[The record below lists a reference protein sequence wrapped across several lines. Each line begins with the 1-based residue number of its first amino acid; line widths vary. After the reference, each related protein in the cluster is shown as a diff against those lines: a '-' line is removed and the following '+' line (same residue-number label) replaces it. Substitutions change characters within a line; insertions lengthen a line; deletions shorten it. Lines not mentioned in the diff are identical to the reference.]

1 MKSLFLPVLFLFSAF
16 SSSAQD
22 IINPYLKPPVASN
35 YMNYHS
41 SNSNNPFDH
50 DFEITEPILRGTY
63 YYNNS
68 SLNFNLQNYA
78 GEYEISLVVHPWYYL
93 FMEPNLINPPRIF
106 TISYN
111 YEVVSFPFQ
120 MDCIY
125 STGNCTEQAPCS
137 THVRILT
144 LPIEDNTHFTHPL
157 NGNYFQYASIPITGA
172 SDKLYLKTPTNDFF
186 SYYSSGNLGGL
197 VRPANTLISAY
208 FFINSGANNGRYNL
222 PHSIIKCNLNIH
234 CGPTENDP
242 IIKTISYYYDNTRG
256 QMRYYPFRACNA
268 SIVNGSAVNPADYDL
283 IFYPEILYGSNSYQ
297 NADHDLILADG
308 SLDYFPFAE
317 NTAPSSSCNSTT
329 LNLPTSGS
337 NYNPLN
343 KLYYH
348 NNTYNNIGANSSLIY
363 PSPYSLQSNLLRGYD
378 GHYLA
383 GYDEPLP
390 NSPNLTDKPGIRH
403 SYFIDQN
410 TDLNIINPSD
420 KIIYNPSEATITASD
435 FIFPQGYTFKTIRG
449 VYPSPVDAA
458 NANILSNGCSPCD
471 LRDAPA
477 KSDLTSENPD
487 DAVNFPLSAQP
498 ATQHL
503 YASRYYLENN
513 SRLTIENCVR
523 LFDCTFDVKQGATM
537 VFNDYPARFGKE
549 DHSFDRADARF
560 KIQTLGGAVLRNY
573 ADVQYLQN
581 GNITQATPL
590 HYKAVNEIYAGN
602 NVEPDADVPQQD
614 YVVQNGADVTL
625 EAGDVIYL
633 KDGFHA
639 LAGSTFSAIASSPG
653 SSSGPCTPVSVS
665 LRRAGE
671 AGSNTE
677 TKENSIQAYPNPSAG
692 MFKLHQHFMPFA
704 AHKIT
709 ILDTFGRTIFSKS
722 NFNSFTDKIDL
733 SDQPNG
739 IYVALV
745 QSDSKIQS
753 VKLIVNH

>member
-1 MKSLFLPVLFLFSAF
+1 MKFKLILILALLSEFIN
-16 SSSAQD
+16 AQD
-22 IINPYLKPPVASN
+22 IINPYNNNLTRDDLL
-35 YMNYHS
+35 YD
-41 SNSNNPFDH
+41 NSTSLYSRDFLFNGLRFNN
-50 DFEITEPILRGTY
+50 GA
-63 YYNNS
+63 YYN
-68 SLNFNLQNYA
+68 
-78 GEYEISLVVHPWYYL
+78 GEYEISIEKLPWYYL
-93 FMEPNLINPPRIF
+93 FIDPAFSVNPHLPLIYA
-106 TISYN
+106 ISYS
-111 YEVVSFPFQ
+111 YEVVSLPFM
-120 MDCIY
+120 MDCVY
-125 STGNCTEQAPCS
+125 SSGNCTEQVNPCS
-137 THVRILT
+137 THVRNLS
-144 LPIEDNTHFTHPL
+144 LPMEDAQHFTFL
-157 NGNYFQYASIPITGA
+157 QNNNYFQYVTAPPFPNT
-172 SDKLYLKTPTNDFF
+172 SDKLYLKTPLREFIT
-186 SYYSSGNLGGL
+186 YQSSGNMGGGNF
-197 VRPANTLISAY
+197 ANTLVSGG
-208 FFINSGANNGRYNL
+208 FKNSGGIGDNRFVL
-222 PHSIIKCNLNIH
+222 PHGIIKTTINIH
-234 CGPTENDP
+234 CGPDIFSDP
-242 IIKTISYYYDNTRG
+242 IVKTLSYYYDNTRG
-256 QMRYYPFRACNA
+256 RMRYYPFLPCNLNMGGQGDWD
-268 SIVNGSAVNPADYDL
+268 V
-283 IFYPEILYGSNSYQ
+283 IFVPEILYAPGNYDIDPNN
-297 NADHDLILADG
+297 NAQYPEYLLPDG
-308 SLDYFPFAE
+308 SLSYFPPDE
-317 NTAPSSSCNSTT
+317 NTVPASGCSSVVNVPTTNTIYDPELLLQQNQNTYQNIIPNST
-329 LNLPTSGS
+329 
-337 NYNPLN
+337 
-343 KLYYH
+343 
-348 NNTYNNIGANSSLIY
+348 NIF
-363 PSPYSLQSNLLRGYD
+363 PSPYALLSSPLRNSQ
-378 GHYLA
+378 GHCFA
-383 GYDEPLP
+383 GYDRTGLAGAYQT
-390 NSPNLTDKPGIRH
+390 TDKPGIRH

-458 NANILSNGCSPCD
+458 NANILLNGCNPCD

-523 LFDCTFDVKQGATM
+523 LFDCTFDVKQGATT
-537 VFNDYPARFGKE
+537 VFNDYPALFGKE

-590 HYKAVNEIYAGN
+590 HYKAINEIYAGN

-639 LAGSTFSAIASSPG
+639 MAGSTFSAIASSPG
-653 SSSGPCTPVSVS
+653 SSSGPCTPVSIS

-671 AGSNTE
+671 AGNNAKTN
-677 TKENSIQAYPNPSAG
+677 ENSIQAYPNPSARV
-692 MFKLHQHFMPFA
+692 FKLHQDFMPFA

-709 ILDTFGRTIFSKS
+709 LLDTFGRTIFSKS
-722 NFNSFTDKIDL
+722 NVNSFTDKIDL

-745 QSDSKIQS
+745 NSDSKIQS
-753 VKLIVNH
+753 IKLVVNH